1 MKKPIK
7 RAFLDTEDG
16 QIHYRIGGEGEALL
30 LLHMNPRSSDEYR
43 ELMPLLAQKYRV
55 IAMDFM
61 GFGDSDK
68 PLRLYSVADYA
79 KTVIALLNE
88 LGIEKVNLL
97 GNHTG
102 AFVSGEVTAAYPE
115 RVNKLILGNVAG
127 FGEVGKTDLMQ
138 RFNEGFVIKEDGSHL
153 MERWLARSRYVG
165 SAELN
170 HRWVLDD
177 LKCFGYPL
185 YAVWAVGNYCM
196 EAAERFS
203 LIKCP
208 TLILWGI
215 HDVEEFERLGLALA
229 KDRFFLSQA
238 IPHAKVVEF
247 PDGTICMMNQ
257 IPEEISQVVLEFL
270 DERSVL

>member
-1 MKKPIK
+1 MNKPIK

-16 QIHYRIGGEGEALL
+16 QILYRIGGEGEPLL

-43 ELMPLLAQKYRV
+43 ELMSILIKKYRV

-68 PLRLYSVADYA
+68 PPKLYSVEDYA
-79 KTVIALLNE
+79 KTVIALLDE
-88 LGIEKVNLL
+88 LGIKKTNIL

-102 AFVSGEVTAAYPE
+102 AFVSGEVAAAYPE
-115 RVNKLILGNVAG
+115 RVNNLILFNVAG
-127 FGEVGKTDLMQ
+127 FGEAGKADLMR
-138 RFNEGFVIKEDGSHL
+138 RFQQGFVIKEDGSHL

-165 SAELN
+165 SADLN

-196 EAAERFS
+196 DAAERFTS
-203 LIKCP
+203 IKCP
-208 TLILWGI
+208 TLLVWGI
-215 HDVEEFERLGLALA
+215 EDVEEFQKLGLALA
-229 KDRFFLSQA
+229 KDRYFLSQA
-238 IPHAKVVEF
+238 IPHAKAVDLS
-247 PDGTICMMNQ
+247 DGTICMMNQ
-257 IPEEISQVVLEFL
+257 IPEEISKVIIEFL
-270 DERSVL
+270 DNTNV